1 MIKKGKSFA
10 FQEKIDKIFSKHLVM
25 NNYLW
30 TQHSQWKMKQY
41 GLSQQRLKRVIRKP
55 DRTEKSIVP
64 GMIASMQI
72 GGTSKHRQEIW
83 IMYQLVQNQKNKE
96 GVENFQKRNGE
107 EVIDIKKQPFSS
119 FGKTLSPAQK
129 FRQERRKEFFD
140 RYEQTEGKTFR
151 IISAW
156 KYPGE
161 SPKRDP
167 IPREI
172 LDELLSLE

>member
-1 MIKKGKSFA
+1 
-10 FQEKIDKIFSKHLVM
+10 M
-25 NNYLW
+25 NQYLW

-55 DRTEKSIVP
+55 DRIEKSIVP

-83 IMYQLVQNQKNKE
+83 IMYQLVQNQKNGE
-96 GVENFQKRNGE
+96 NVENFKKSSKE
-107 EVIDIKKQPFSS
+107 EAIDIKKQPFSS
-119 FGKTLSPAQK
+119 FEKTLSPVQK
-129 FRQERRKEFFD
+129 FREERRKEFFD
-140 RYEQTEGKTFR
+140 RYGQTEGKTFR

-156 KYPGE
+156 KYPGK
-161 SPKRDP
+161 SSARDP

>member
-10 FQEKIDKIFSKHLVM
+10 FQEKIDKIFSKHYKLCH
-25 NNYLW
+25 N
-30 TQHSQWKMKQY
+30 HSQWKMRQY

-55 DRTEKSIVP
+55 DRIEKSIVP

-83 IMYQLVQNQKNKE
+83 IMYQLVQNQKNGEVVK
-96 GVENFQKRNGE
+96 NFQKSKGE
-107 EVIDIKKQPFSS
+107 KEIMSMEKQPFSS
-119 FGKTLSPAQK
+119 FEKTLSPVQK
-129 FRQERRKEFFD
+129 FREERRKEFFD
-140 RYEQTEGKTFR
+140 RYGQVEGKTFR